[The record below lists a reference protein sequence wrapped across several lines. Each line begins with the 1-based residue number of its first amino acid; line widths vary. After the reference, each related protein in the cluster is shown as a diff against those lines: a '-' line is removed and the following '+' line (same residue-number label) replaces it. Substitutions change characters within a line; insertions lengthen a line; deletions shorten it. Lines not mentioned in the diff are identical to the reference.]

1 MIINDV
7 LNDALYKDIEYPIK
21 PPIITIQGR
30 TIATEQNFICLTGL
44 PKTYKTSI
52 MFKFIESALLKKNVL
67 DIEVNIKQND
77 LIVCIDTEQ
86 GTTEYYR
93 QIRNLKKNLRINNL
107 PDNFKSYLFRKYEP
121 DVIIQSIYEIVKTQ
135 KPKILLIDNLTEL
148 VFNPN
153 DLIESKKIVQF
164 LKTITAEFNL
174 VIICLLHLGKQNL
187 MSLGSLGSYADR
199 GCQSSLKLVYDKETN
214 VITLDA
220 TLMRSDKYFEPIGII
235 YDTDLKD
242 FVKTDAIIKKSNSK
256 KFILQNITDTEHK
269 DRLRVIFMQ
278 SKQMQYTELIDAITK
293 MYGIGLNIA
302 KQQIVPYLRG
312 NEFIISNDG
321 IYTINKNK

>member
-1 MIINDV
+1 MIISDV

-30 TIATEQNFICLTGL
+30 TVATEQNFICLTGL

-93 QIRNLKKNLRINNL
+93 QIRNLKKNLRVNNL
-107 PDNFKSYLFRKYEP
+107 PNNFKSYLFRKYEP
-121 DVIIQSIYEIVKTQ
+121 DIIIQSIYEIVKTQ
-135 KPKILLIDNLTEL
+135 QPKILLIDNLTEL

-187 MSLGSLGSYADR
+187 MSLGSLGS
-199 GCQSSLKLVYDKETN
+199 
-214 VITLDA
+214 
-220 TLMRSDKYFEPIGII
+220 F
-235 YDTDLKD
+235 
-242 FVKTDAIIKKSNSK
+242 F
-256 KFILQNITDTEHK
+256 
-269 DRLRVIFMQ
+269 LRDIF
-278 SKQMQYTELIDAITK
+278 
-293 MYGIGLNIA
+293 
-302 KQQIVPYLRG
+302 
-312 NEFIISNDG
+312 
-321 IYTINKNK
+321 

>member
-1 MIINDV
+1 MIINEV
-7 LNDALYKDIEYPIK
+7 LIDTLYKDIEYPIK
-21 PPIITIQGR
+21 PPIITIQGK

-44 PKTYKTSI
+44 PKTFKTSI
-52 MFKFIESALLKKNVL
+52 MFKFIESALMQKNVL
-67 DIEVNIKQND
+67 DIEVNIKQSD
-77 LIVCIDTEQ
+77 KIICIDTEQ

-93 QIRNLKKNLRINNL
+93 QIKKLKKNLRVNNL
-107 PDNFKSYLFRKYEP
+107 PQNFQSYLFRKYEP

-135 KPKILLIDNLTEL
+135 QPKILLIDNLTEL

-199 GCQSSLKLVYDKETN
+199 GCQSSLKLVYDKESN
-214 VITLDA
+214 IITLDA
-220 TLMRSDKYFEPIGII
+220 TLMRSDKYFEPIGIT

-242 FVKTDAIIKKSNSK
+242 FVKCDAVVKKSNSK
-256 KFILQNITDTEHK
+256 KFILQNITDSEHK
-269 DRLRVIFMQ
+269 DRLRIIFIY
-278 SKQMQYTELIDAITK
+278 SKQMSYNELIDAVTK

-312 NEFIISNDG
+312 NEFIVSNDG

>member
-1 MIINDV
+1 MLITDV
-7 LNDALYKDIEYPIK
+7 LNDCFYDDIDYPIK
-21 PPIITIQGR
+21 PPIISIQGK
-30 TIATEQNFICLTGL
+30 TVATEQNFICLTGL
-44 PKTYKTSI
+44 PKTFKTSI
-52 MFKFIESALLKKNVL
+52 MFKFIESALMQKNVL
-67 DIEVNIKQND
+67 DIEVNIKKND

-86 GTTEYYR
+86 GKSEYYR
-93 QIRNLKKNLRINNL
+93 QIKKLKKNMQVNNL
-107 PDNFKSYLFRKYEP
+107 PSNFKSYLFRKYEP
-121 DVIIQSIYEIVKTQ
+121 DVIIQSIYEIVSTQ

-153 DLIESKKIVQF
+153 DLIESKKIIQF

-174 VIICLLHLGKQNL
+174 VVICLLHLGKQNL

-199 GCQSSLKLVYDKETN
+199 GCQSSLKLVYDKESN
-214 VITLDA
+214 IITLDA

-242 FVKTDAIIKKSNSK
+242 FVKCDAVVKKTNSK
-256 KFILQNITDTEHK
+256 KFVLQNITDSEHK
-269 DRLRVIFMQ
+269 DRLRVMFVQ
-278 SKQMQYTELIDAITK
+278 SKQMPYNELIDAITK

-302 KQQIVPYLRG
+302 KQQIMPYLRG
-312 NEFIISNDG
+312 NEFIVSNEG